1 MPAGYPDGTALQ
13 DFLQPVADALRVTL
27 PAGIKY
33 QSRID
38 SAKQKFEGVIGRRI
52 LATTQTR
59 SFDPPI
65 SPRLLLDLRT
75 DLLSVSSLTIQGVA
89 QVAATDYWLEPF
101 DAPQDGKPYRR
112 VEFAVARWGWAGPP
126 ITAALRRCIVIT
138 GSWGYSATVPDQ
150 VYDAILAQGAIDCY
164 PELALAVSR
173 GLQMKREG
181 DVEAM
186 YARGKGNGPL
196 FEEMSA
202 WQLRVAD
209 AINNYLC
216 VEVGL

>member
-1 MPAGYPDGTALQ
+1 MPASYPDGTALQ
-13 DFLQPVADALRVTL
+13 DFLQPVADALRITL
-27 PAGIKY
+27 PAGINY

-38 SAKQKFEGVIGRRI
+38 SARQKFEGQIGRRI

-75 DLLSVSSLTIQGVA
+75 DLLSVSTLTVQGVA
-89 QVAATDYWLEPF
+89 QVADTDYWLEPF
-101 DAPQDGKPYRR
+101 DATQDGKPYRR
-112 VEFAVARWGWAGPP
+112 VEFAVARWGYAGSP
-126 ITAALRRCIVIT
+126 ITAALRKCIVIA
-138 GSWGYSATVPDQ
+138 GLWGFSATVPDQ
-150 VYDAILAQGAIDCY
+150 GYDAILAQGAIDCY
-164 PELALAVSR
+164 PELALAVSH

-196 FEEMSA
+196 VEEMTA
-202 WQLRVAD
+202 WQGRVAD
-209 AINNYLC
+209 GVNNLLC